1 LGFFFSFCH
10 DVTFANHITVF
21 SHMMCRRVGETNVL
35 LGRSA
40 RMQVTATSGSSPG
53 ADGVACRGSAG
64 GGGGL

>member
-1 LGFFFSFCH
+1 
-10 DVTFANHITVF
+10 
-21 SHMMCRRVGETNVL
+21 MMCGRVGETNVL

-64 GGGGL
+64 GGGGGL